1 MRREGILQEQAMLNI
16 RWPEDKVGT
25 LFMLYTGIPKIVTAA
40 KARGDVTPLKEVWP
54 PLLWKQQI
62 IHKQTHLMPWRSP
75 LRFSNFMYLLLI
87 SSTIQKKKSKLLHT
101 NDSFTKLLK
110 LA

>member
-1 MRREGILQEQAMLNI
+1 MRREGILQEQGMLNI

-40 KARGDVTPLKEVWP
+40 NVCGDGTPLKEVQP
-54 PLLWKQQI
+54 PLPWKQQI

-75 LRFSNFMYLLLI
+75 LRFSNFVYLLLI
-87 SSTIQKKKSKLLHT
+87 GSTI
-101 NDSFTKLLK
+101 
-110 LA
+110 

>member
-1 MRREGILQEQAMLNI
+1 MLNV
-16 RWPEDKVGT
+16 RLPEDKVGT
-25 LFMLYTGIPKIVTAA
+25 LFMLYTGIPKIVTVANVC
-40 KARGDVTPLKEVWP
+40 GDGTPLKDVQP

-62 IHKQTHLMPWRSP
+62 RHKQNHLRPCRSP
-75 LRFSNFMYLLLI
+75 LRFSNFVYLLI
-87 SSTIQKKKSKLLHT
+87 SSTILKKISKLLHA